1 MKRVAVYPGS
11 FDPVTNG
18 HLDII
23 RRACGIFSEVVVAV
37 LHNRTKKALFS
48 PDERLELIRANLKGL
63 KNVRV
68 DSFSGLLVDYMKK
81 NNISVAIRGL
91 RAVSDLEYEFQIA
104 HTNRSLY
111 NKMETVFLMPSD
123 KYVYLSSS
131 MVREVA
137 SFGGKFTAFIPRNV
151 ARALARKNREK
162 AV

>member
-1 MKRVAVYPGS
+1 MKRIAVYPGS

-18 HLDII
+18 HMDII
-23 RRACGIFSEVVVAV
+23 RRASGIFSEVVVAV
-37 LHNRTKKALFS
+37 LHNRGKKPLFT
-48 PDERLELIRANLKGL
+48 PEERLALIRANVKNLP
-63 KNVRV
+63 NVRV
-68 DSFSGLLVDYMKK
+68 DSFSGLLADYMKK

-111 NKMETVFLMPSD
+111 KKMETVFLMPSD

-137 SFGGKFTAFIPRNV
+137 SLGGNLSEYIPANV
-151 ARALARKNREK
+151 AKALAQKRAEGGF
-162 AV
+162 